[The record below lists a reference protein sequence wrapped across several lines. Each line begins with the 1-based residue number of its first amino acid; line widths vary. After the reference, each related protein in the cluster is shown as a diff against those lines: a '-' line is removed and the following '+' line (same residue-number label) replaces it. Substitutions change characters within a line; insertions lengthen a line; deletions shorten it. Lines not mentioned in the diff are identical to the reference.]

1 MCVCVCVRVCVCVCV
16 CVWRMPTLTRRDH
29 TCELQEWRRI
39 KDQVLADQSLDDAQ
53 RRDRLLALDTNL
65 CMFENA
71 AGEQV

>member
-1 MCVCVCVRVCVCVCV
+1 VHER
-16 CVWRMPTLTRRDH
+16 
-29 TCELQEWRRI
+29 QEWRRI

>member
-1 MCVCVCVRVCVCVCV
+1 
-16 CVWRMPTLTRRDH
+16 MPALTRRGLVCAH
-29 TCELQEWRRI
+29 AHVHERQEWRRI